1 MARRA
6 CQCLGVGLRIWK
18 ATVLA
23 IGQGLRTGAYGGPL
37 GHTVAAVVLALT
49 VFVGAGLAT
58 GYITWAELAADPAG
72 AVRRTVEPTARSL
85 WP

>member
-6 CQCLGVGLRIWK
+6 CQGLGIGWRVWT
-18 ATVLA
+18 AAVLA
-23 IGQGLRTGAYGGPL
+23 IGQGLKTGAYGGPR
-37 GHTVAAVVLALT
+37 GHTVAAVVFALT

-72 AVRRTVEPTARSL
+72 TVWRTVEPTARSL